1 MSQNSD
7 RSDLV
12 RAVQRIMDADG
23 STKEIDEL
31 VRFVCKSVPD
41 PNVAN
46 LIFWPEREMTA
57 EEVIDTAFSYVP
69 KALPS

>member
-1 MSQNSD
+1 
-7 RSDLV
+7 
-12 RAVQRIMDADG
+12 MDADG